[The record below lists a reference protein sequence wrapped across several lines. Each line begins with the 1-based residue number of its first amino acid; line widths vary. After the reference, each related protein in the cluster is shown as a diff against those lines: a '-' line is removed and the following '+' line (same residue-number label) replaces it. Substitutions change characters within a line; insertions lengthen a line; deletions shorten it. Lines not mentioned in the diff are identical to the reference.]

1 MARLSAAPLLLL
13 ALVVAGWEG
22 PAVAGARR
30 LWQAPTAG
38 PPAGGGGSSISA
50 AEASQSPGP
59 ESPYGGPRIDAC
71 VQLTNYAGQ
80 ACSVESDTSALV
92 YPRGSEELPT
102 QQEIDTAIANMKAA
116 AQPSS
121 SCCDALLP
129 YVKSRC
135 PCDKDYQQL
144 LPIGGFSPAYF
155 EGATAILA
163 QACSQSFAPCAPGGE
178 VANPVL
184 PPGVSGR

>member
-22 PAVAGARR
+22 QAVAGVRR

-50 AEASQSPGP
+50 AEASLSPGP

-80 ACSVESDTSALV
+80 ACSVESDTCECMQD
-92 YPRGSEELPT
+92 GC
-102 QQEIDTAIANMKAA
+102 TA
-116 AQPSS
+116 
-121 SCCDALLP
+121 
-129 YVKSRC
+129 RC
-135 PCDKDYQQL
+135 
-144 LPIGGFSPAYF
+144 
-155 EGATAILA
+155 
-163 QACSQSFAPCAPGGE
+163 
-178 VANPVL
+178 
-184 PPGVSGR
+184 SGRAFAQHSSTPDKRRLGSYNLVMSV